1 MVPRPA
7 PIFAAAGQI
16 IENSLESLHMV
27 AISEQFQILAV
38 GECTAIRSILTFST
52 VAHRYRLESCSLQAD
67 IMECIDRLAPDLI
80 LVDADGSDLAG
91 LEACRALKEHPATMM
106 LPIVVTCRNAE
117 LQVAAYSAG
126 ADDFVAATH
135 GDSVLLARLEALA
148 RAGSRRRKVAAA
160 ARNTDERRGEQL
172 QATFRRYVSPQLAD
186 RILDSS
192 RLRDSILAAADIRA
206 HAVIM
211 FADLRGFTSIAERL
225 SPHEVVP
232 LLNEYFSLLTEIT
245 FQHEGTVFHM
255 AGDCLMVGF
264 GVPFEQNDSP
274 QRAVRAAREML
285 DRFAVLAESWRA
297 RLNIETGLG
306 IGINEGDVV
315 AGNVGSAMFMNYTI
329 IGDAVNVA
337 ARLCQRARAGE
348 MVMSRALKRSLDER
362 GHDINAVELPSMT
375 LRGRTSPIDIFCVP
389 ISKRLHIV
397 DAMPST
403 ALPA

>member
-1 MVPRPA
+1 MAVTT
-7 PIFAAAGQI
+7 
-16 IENSLESLHMV
+16 
-27 AISEQFQILAV
+27 EQFQILAA
-38 GECTAIRSILTFST
+38 GDCASLRALLTDSS
-52 VAHRYRLESCSLQAD
+52 VAHRFRLESCGLHAD
-67 IMECIDRLAPDLI
+67 IMASIDLVSPDLI
-80 LVDADGSDLAG
+80 LMDADGTDLGG

-106 LPIVVTCRNAE
+106 LPVVVVSLNSD
-117 LQVAAYSAG
+117 LQMAAYSAG
-126 ADDFVAATH
+126 ADDFVTASG
-135 GDSVLLARLEALA
+135 GDNVLLARLEALA
-148 RAGSRRRKVAAA
+148 RAGSRRRRIAAA
-160 ARNTDERRGEQL
+160 ARNTEERRGEQL

-192 RLRDSILAAADIRA
+192 RLRDSILTAADIRT

-211 FADLRGFTSIAERL
+211 FADLRGFTSISERL

-264 GVPFEQNDSP
+264 GVPFEQPDSP

-285 DRFAVLAESWRA
+285 DRFAVLADSWRL

-337 ARLCQRARAGE
+337 SRLCQRARAGE
-348 MVMSRALKRSLDER
+348 MVLSSALKKSLDER
-362 GHDINAVELPSMT
+362 GHDIKAVELPPMT
-375 LRGRTSPIDIFCVP
+375 LRGRISPIDIYCVP
-389 ISKRLHIV
+389 RSKRLHIV
-397 DAMPST
+397 ENP
-403 ALPA
+403 PATVSA

>member
-1 MVPRPA
+1 MV
-7 PIFAAAGQI
+7 
-16 IENSLESLHMV
+16 V
-27 AISEQFQILAV
+27 TTEQFQVLAA
-38 GECTAIRSILTFST
+38 GECAAIRLLLQHGS
-52 VAHRYRLESCSLQAD
+52 VAHRFRLDSCGLHAD
-67 IMECIDRLAPDLI
+67 IMASIDRVAPDLI
-80 LVDADGSDLAG
+80 LVDADGHDFGG
-91 LEACRALKEHPATMM
+91 LEACRALKAHPATMM
-106 LPIVVTCRNAE
+106 LPVVVVSLNSD
-117 LQVAAYSAG
+117 LQMAAYSAG
-126 ADDFVAATH
+126 ADDFVASAS
-135 GDSVLLARLEALA
+135 GDTVLLARLEALA
-148 RAGSRRRKVAAA
+148 RAGSRRRKIAAA
-160 ARNTDERRGEQL
+160 ARNTDERRGEEL

-186 RILDSS
+186 RILDNS
-192 RLRDSILAAADIRA
+192 RLRDSILTAADIRT

-211 FADLRGFTSIAERL
+211 FADLRGFTGISERL
-225 SPHEVVP
+225 RPHEVVP

-285 DRFAVLAESWRA
+285 DRFAVLAEGWRN

-337 ARLCQRARAGE
+337 SRLCQRARAGE
-348 MVMSRALKRSLDER
+348 MVLSRSLKHSLDAR
-362 GHDINAVELPSMT
+362 GHDINAVELPAMT

-389 ISKRLHIV
+389 ITKRLHITEV
-397 DAMPST
+397 LPAST
-403 ALPA
+403 ATA

>member
-1 MVPRPA
+1 MVP
-7 PIFAAAGQI
+7 IT
-16 IENSLESLHMV
+16 
-27 AISEQFQILAV
+27 EQFQILAV
-38 GECTAIRSILTFST
+38 GECAAIRTVLSHSS
-52 VAHRYRLESCSLQAD
+52 VAHRFRLESCPLRAD
-67 IMECIDRLAPDLI
+67 IMASIDRVSPDLI
-80 LVDADGSDLAG
+80 LVDADGTDLAG
-91 LEACRALKEHPATMM
+91 LEACRALKDHPATMM
-106 LPIVVTCRNAE
+106 LPIVVACRNSD
-117 LQVAAYSAG
+117 LQVAAYAAG
-126 ADDFVAATH
+126 ADDFVAATG

-160 ARNTDERRGEQL
+160 ARNTDERRGEEL

-192 RLRDSILAAADIRA
+192 RLRDSILTAADIRA

-211 FADLRGFTSIAERL
+211 FADLRGFTSISERL

-285 DRFAVLAESWRA
+285 DRFAVLAEGWRL

-348 MVMSRALKRSLDER
+348 MVLSRAIKRSLDER

-375 LRGRTSPIDIFCVP
+375 LRGRSTPIDIYCVP

-397 DAMPST
+397 DSIPASP
-403 ALPA
+403 LPA